1 MRSLW
6 SQAGEKGDQ
15 HWFTCPVRWAEE
27 VELVAV
33 AGGDSWKDEL
43 RVCDL
48 SNVQISRVCA
58 VWNRTL
64 IFILAFKD
72 CFPVIV
78 YVALNFL

>member
-1 MRSLW
+1 MRSQW

-43 RVCDL
+43 RVRDL
-48 SNVQISRVCA
+48 PNVQISLVCA
-58 VWNRTL
+58 L
-64 IFILAFKD
+64 FGIKHLFSF
-72 CFPVIV
+72 
-78 YVALNFL
+78 